1 MYIVPSSYF
10 QHPVVTK
17 KLLVDIESL
26 HLIIRLHQLLIPPLH
41 NKLDNPSHKR
51 RSSRKARTG
60 KHSNTILGSIA
71 RVPKIR
77 RPDERGIHNGG
88 DDGNG
93 GGLLFRGL
101 AAGAADPAE
110 DQRVYGVGADG
121 EDDHGEVADAGV
133 VGDGA
138 DDEADDCDGF
148 GGGDVPCTFVHLAR
162 GPRDQ
167 EG

>member
-1 MYIVPSSYF
+1 M
-10 QHPVVTK
+10 TK
-17 KLLVDIESL
+17 KPLVYIESL
-26 HLIIRLHQLLIPPLH
+26 HFIIRLHQLLIPSLH
-41 NKLDNPSHKR
+41 DKLDNPSHKC

-93 GGLLFRGL
+93 GGFLFRGL

-138 DDEADDCDGF
+138 DDEADDGDGF
-148 GGGDVPCTFVHLAR
+148 GGGDVPCAFVHLAR